1 MHIDKKFDKIN
12 DIIRSGEKNM
22 LLYHGSNI
30 EVSSPQILESDRR
43 LDFGKGFY
51 LTSSYEQAKRWA
63 ELTVK
68 ESVSVFEFDE
78 SSASDLNIL
87 HFTQAQKEWLEYVAT
102 NRKNQTIPDDNYDI
116 VIGPVAND
124 RTMLVISLYFAE
136 IYNIEETIKRL
147 MPQKLC
153 DQYTFRTEKAIKKL
167 NFLEVK

>member
-1 MHIDKKFDKIN
+1 
-12 DIIRSGEKNM
+12 M

-30 EVSSPQILESDRR
+30 EVSKPQILESDRC

-51 LTSSYEQAKRWA
+51 LISSFEQAKRWA

-68 ESVSVFEFDE
+68 RRGSGKETVSVFEFDE
-78 SSASDLNIL
+78 NSVSDLKIF
-87 HFTQAQKEWLEYVAT
+87 HFIQAQKKWLEYVT
-102 NRKNQTIPDDNYDI
+102 MNRKNQTISNDDYNI

-124 RTMLVISLYFAE
+124 RTMPVISLYFAE
-136 IYNIEETIKRL
+136 IYDIEETIKRL

-167 NFLEVK
+167 KFVEVK

>member
-1 MHIDKKFDKIN
+1 
-12 DIIRSGEKNM
+12 M

-30 EVSSPQILESDRR
+30 EVSNPQILESDRR

-51 LTSSYEQAKRWA
+51 LTSSFEQAKRWA

-68 ESVSVFEFDE
+68 RRETGKATVSVFEFDE
-78 SSASDLNIL
+78 NSVSDLKIL
-87 HFTQAQKEWLEYVAT
+87 HFTQAQKEWLEYVSM
-102 NRKNQTIPDDNYDI
+102 NRKNQIIPNDDYDI

-124 RTMLVISLYFAE
+124 RTILVISLYFSG
-136 IYNIEETIKRL
+136 IYDIEETIKRL

-167 NFLEVK
+167 KFVEVK

>member
-1 MHIDKKFDKIN
+1 MY
-12 DIIRSGEKNM
+12 
-22 LLYHGSNI
+22 LYHGSNI
-30 EVSSPQILESDRR
+30 EVSKPQILESDRR

-68 ESVSVFEFDE
+68 RRETGKATVSVFDFDDI
-78 SSASDLNIL
+78 SVSDLKIL
-87 HFTQAQKEWLEYVAT
+87 HFTQAQKEWLEYVT
-102 NRKNQTIPDDNYDI
+102 LNRKNQIIPNDNYDI

-124 RTMLVISLYFAE
+124 RTMPVISLYFAE
-136 IYNIEETIKRL
+136 IYDIEETIKRL

-167 NFLEVK
+167 KFVEVK

>member
-1 MHIDKKFDKIN
+1 M
-12 DIIRSGEKNM
+12 KNM

-30 EVSSPQILESDRR
+30 EVSNPQILESDRR

-68 ESVSVFEFDE
+68 RRGSGKEIVSVFEFDN
-78 SSASDLNIL
+78 SLTSDLKIL
-87 HFTQAQKEWLEYVAT
+87 HFTQAQKEWLEYVT
-102 NRKNQTIPDDNYDI
+102 MNRKNQVIPNDDYDI

-124 RTMLVISLYFAE
+124 RTMPVISLYFAG
-136 IYNIEETIKRL
+136 IYDIEETIKRL

-153 DQYTFRTEKAIKKL
+153 DQYTFRTENAIKKL
-167 NFLEVK
+167 KFLEVK

>member
-1 MHIDKKFDKIN
+1 
-12 DIIRSGEKNM
+12 M

-30 EVSSPQILESDRR
+30 EVTNPQIIESDRR

-68 ESVSVFEFDE
+68 RRDTGKEVVSVFEFDD
-78 SSASDLNIL
+78 SSASELKIL
-87 HFTQAQKEWLEYVAT
+87 HFTQAQKEWLEYVT
-102 NRKNQTIPDDNYDI
+102 MNRKNLNIPNDDYDV

-124 RTMLVISLYFAE
+124 RTMPVISLYFSG
-136 IYNIEETIKRL
+136 IYDTEETIKRL

-167 NFLEVK
+167 KFLEVK

>member
-1 MHIDKKFDKIN
+1 
-12 DIIRSGEKNM
+12 M

-30 EVSSPQILESDRR
+30 EVTNPQIIESDRR

-68 ESVSVFEFDE
+68 RRDTGKEVVSVFEFDV
-78 SSASDLNIL
+78 SSASELKIL
-87 HFTQAQKEWLEYVAT
+87 HFTQAQKEWLEYVT
-102 NRKNQTIPDDNYDI
+102 MNRKNQNIPNDDYDI

-124 RTMLVISLYFAE
+124 RTMPVISLYFSG
-136 IYNIEETIKRL
+136 IYDTEETIKRL

-153 DQYTFRTEKAIKKL
+153 DQYTFRTEKAIQKL
-167 NFLEVK
+167 KFLEVK

>member
-1 MHIDKKFDKIN
+1 
-12 DIIRSGEKNM
+12 M

-30 EVSSPQILESDRR
+30 EVTSPQIIESDRR

-68 ESVSVFEFDE
+68 RRGTGKEVVSVFEFDD
-78 SSASDLNIL
+78 SSASELKIL
-87 HFTQAQKEWLEYVAT
+87 HFTQAQKEWLEYVT
-102 NRKNQTIPDDNYDI
+102 MNRKNQNIPNDDYDI

-124 RTMLVISLYFAE
+124 RTLPVISLYFSG
-136 IYNIEETIKRL
+136 IYDTEETIKRL

-153 DQYTFRTEKAIKKL
+153 DQYTFRTEKAIQKL
-167 NFLEVK
+167 KFLEVK